1 MPLQLLLNIHKTLIF
16 KFTTMRTKL
25 FFALLMVFA
34 LSAPATFAASKAEKN
49 VATTENK
56 MTSEEASRLTK
67 RVEEIRDMDKTNL
80 TVTEKRELRKE
91 LKATKENIRKDGGY
105 IYVSVGTVILII
117 ILVILLV

>member
-1 MPLQLLLNIHKTLIF
+1 MPLQLLLNIHKILIF

-34 LSAPATFAASKAEKN
+34 LSAPATFAASKAEKK

-105 IYVSVGTVILII
+105 IYVSAGTVILII
-117 ILVILLV
+117 ILVILFV